1 MQGAADVWQW
11 ENITVSHTHEDNEVC
26 AQVLTALDAW
36 QVDYW
41 FDTAQLS
48 AGLELLDN
56 IQRGLAGRDIYLRI
70 CTPAAN
76 ASPWMAEEQKLAR
89 TLQAP
94 NRGQRLMIDLILK
107 PGYVVSAEEAGDV
120 VIEAT
125 QQPEV
130 EWLQKLR
137 EVLNVPSR
145 ERRVNRRAFLGVGIS
160 SLAAL
165 GGLGLVGKA
174 LFFTPPAPNLYLP
187 VGHQPTPTAL
197 PGASRIRWTYTIE
210 PLSFGISTVVAM
222 AGQNVICE
230 NSGVVLALSG
240 ADGKLLWDT
249 GQRYSALNTDAPPTV
264 VGDTVFTSYRDIVE
278 DPHKANSLLYTVFLI
293 ALNVSDGSERW
304 SQLIITDPSDNNVR
318 SAITV
323 ADNMAFMRYNQALYV
338 FNATTGKVLWN
349 QTAGNEAIKFNEV
362 LSAPTVAGDKVF
374 VELGDHSL
382 HAFSALSGA
391 ALWPAPFAAD
401 TPIRTQ
407 PVVAN
412 GIVYVGADS
421 GWCYALDAATGA
433 VRWKTDFLKDAN
445 LDADARAQ
453 FTTLGLTLSDN
464 VLYASGGL
472 PLDSFGIGG
481 SPSGGFLYALDPATG
496 KITWS
501 STPDKQ
507 VQLNGLQPDLLPAS
521 VLVNGNN
528 LLLATRLEAKTGKN
542 VNILYVLDKST
553 GKVSWDFRMWSD
565 KNIAGPG
572 EFPSMPV
579 ISGNSLF
586 IASGSDTVYALSY
599 AD

>member
-1 MQGAADVWQW
+1 MFG
-11 ENITVSHTHEDNEVC
+11 NGKIFVSHTHEDNEVC
-26 AQVLTALDAW
+26 TPLLAALDAW
-36 QVDYW
+36 QVNYW

-56 IQRGLAGRDIYLRI
+56 IQRGMQERDIYLRI

-76 ASPWMAEEQKLAR
+76 ASPWMAQEEKLAR
-89 TLQAP
+89 TLRAP
-94 NRGQRLMIDLILK
+94 NRGQRRVILLVMK
-107 PGYVVSAEEAGDV
+107 SGYIVPSEEADD
-120 VIEAT
+120 IIIDAT
-125 QQPEV
+125 QLPQV
-130 EWLQKLR
+130 EWLRQLR
-137 EVLNVPSR
+137 EALDVPSR

-174 LFFTPPAPNLYLP
+174 LFFTPPPPNLYLP

-210 PLSFGISTVVAM
+210 PLSLGISTVVAM
-222 AGQNVICE
+222 AGQDVICG
-230 NSGVVLALSG
+230 NSGIVIALSG
-240 ADGKLLWDT
+240 ADGKLEWDT

-264 VGDTVFTSYRDIVE
+264 VGDTVYTSYRDVIE
-278 DPHKANSLLYTVFLI
+278 DPNNANSFMNTVYLV

-304 SQLIITDPSDNNVR
+304 SQLIISDPSDNNIR

-323 ADNMAFMRYNQALYV
+323 ADNMAFMRYNQDLYA
-338 FNATTGKVLWN
+338 FDATTGKVRWN
-349 QTAGNEAIKFNEV
+349 QTAGNEATKFNEV

-374 VELGDHSL
+374 AELGDHSL

-412 GIVYVGADS
+412 GLVYVGADG

-433 VRWKTDFLKDAN
+433 MRWKTDLLKDVN
-445 LDADARAQ
+445 LDAEVKAQ

-464 VLYASGGL
+464 VLYVSGGL

-481 SPSGGFLYALDPATG
+481 SPSGGFLYALDPSTG
-496 KITWS
+496 KIQWS

-507 VQLNGLQPDLLPAS
+507 VQLNGLQPDLLPTNPLIA
-521 VLVNGNN
+521 GDH

-542 VNILYVLDKST
+542 VNILYALDKST

-572 EFPSMPV
+572 KFPSVPV
-579 ISGNSLF
+579 ISGDSLF
-586 IASGSDTVYALSY
+586 IASGNDTVYALSY